1 MASLDESR
9 LRILLWHL
17 YGLVDGRRA
26 HWRCCDCSVRLSSG
40 TLEQEVLDFL
50 TLRFKISIVGSMGR
64 PRSFDDDVVI
74 ERAMDVFWTYGYAN
88 TSPAQLA
95 EATGVAKGSLYNAF
109 KSKRELFDRA
119 LTRYDRQVS
128 ELAGELLS
136 GPGTTRECIRSALR
150 FVVDLD
156 LAQQSPRG
164 CLVGNTAVELAGH
177 DPQIAR
183 TIRTMQNRQTAAL
196 TARIEQGQREG
207 DVGPDVGA
215 RAFAE
220 FLATTL
226 AGLRVMVMTHEAPTL
241 YRVIDL
247 ALATLH

>member
-1 MASLDESR
+1 
-9 LRILLWHL
+9 
-17 YGLVDGRRA
+17 
-26 HWRCCDCSVRLSSG
+26 
-40 TLEQEVLDFL
+40 
-50 TLRFKISIVGSMGR
+50 MGR
-64 PRSFDDDVVI
+64 PRSFHDDVVI
-74 ERAMDVFWTYGYAN
+74 DRAMDVFWTYGYAN

-95 EATGVAKGSLYNAF
+95 AATGIAKGSLYNAF

-128 ELAGELLS
+128 ELASELLS
-136 GPGTTRECIRSALR
+136 RPGSTQECIRSALR
-150 FVVDLD
+150 FIVDFD

-177 DPQIAR
+177 DPEIAR
-183 TIRTMQNRQTAAL
+183 TIRAMQDRQTAAL
-196 TARIEQGQREG
+196 SARIEQGQRAG
-207 DVGPDVGA
+207 DVSPGVDA

-226 AGLRVMVMTHEAPTL
+226 AGLRVMVMTHDAPTM
-241 YRVIDL
+241 YRVIDS